1 MIRLSDDVE
10 RQGQVADLLRH
21 YTWLGRPQAG
31 RNLIA
36 AIDQAMS
43 FYRCHVDRHS
53 QIPKFPLL
61 HLVPSIEVYDLLL

>member
-1 MIRLSDDVE
+1 MIRLSGEAE
-10 RQGQVADLLRH
+10 RQLADLLRH
-21 YTWLGRPQAG
+21 YARLGRPEAG